1 MSVLCRRLITP
12 ALCLLLFVAN
22 AATAADDTG
31 AVGAAGAT
39 TSDSSVDASDSAPT
53 AVKADKVNIVSEGL
67 FHWPMIPLW
76 LVSFAMVACV
86 FERARA
92 LRSRTLLDQEMVDE
106 VVEHMGEADLAA
118 AQAAAEASDTVVGRA
133 WGTALH
139 EFSLGGVVLQEAMV
153 TATTRSIRPLK
164 RGLPAIATMGVISPL
179 LGLFATVIGIIIS
192 FGQMGAEGGA
202 DKAQLARAIG
212 VALFGTAGGIIIA
225 VPAIV
230 AGRYFLAKINGVAE
244 LADAAIGR
252 MNLAYSRA
260 VAELAD
266 DKKKG

>member
-1 MSVLCRRLITP
+1 MTVLFRRLIAP
-12 ALCLLLFVAN
+12 ALCLMLCV
-22 AATAADDTG
+22 ATAAAADEPAAAAAAVAAADTAG
-31 AVGAAGAT
+31 DGEAAPAAAKT
-39 TSDSSVDASDSAPT
+39 AKVD
-53 AVKADKVNIVSEGL
+53 IVSEGL

-92 LRSRTLLDQEMVDE
+92 LRSRTLIEQSMIDE

-118 AQAAAEASDTVVGRA
+118 AQATAEASDTVIGRA

-139 EFSLGGVVLQEAMV
+139 EFSLGGVGLQEAMV

-164 RGLPAIATMGVISPL
+164 RRLPAIATMGVISPL

-252 MNLAYSRA
+252 INLAYSRA
-260 VAELAD
+260 VAEHDAAG
-266 DKKKG
+266 KR

>member
-1 MSVLCRRLITP
+1 MSVFFRRLLAP
-12 ALCLLLFVAN
+12 ALFLLLCSACAV
-22 AATAADDTG
+22 AADDSASVAPSEPVSTG
-31 AVGAAGAT
+31 EAAPAGAKAAK
-39 TSDSSVDASDSAPT
+39 VD
-53 AVKADKVNIVSEGL
+53 IVSEGL

-92 LRSRTLLDQEMVDE
+92 LRSRTLLDQAMVDE

-118 AQAAAEASDTVVGRA
+118 AQATAEASDTVVGRA

-139 EFSLGGVVLQEAMV
+139 EFSLGGVGLQEAMV

-164 RGLPAIATMGVISPL
+164 RRLPAIATMGVISPL

-260 VAELAD
+260 VAELDAAG
-266 DKKKG
+266 KR